1 MTTTLLSQSKTSDMK
16 FAEDSSNATIND
28 FMALLKPGVMSLVVY
43 SAFTGAYLAE
53 GTLHPFVFFIAIV
66 AIALGSGG
74 SAALNMWYDRDID
87 QFMTRT
93 RARPIPAQRI
103 APRDALTFGVVLSLV
118 ATFLLSVSTNF
129 YASSLLLFSI
139 FFYVVIYTMWLKR
152 ATPQNIVIGGAAGAF
167 PPIIGWLSVSP
178 TLSLEPIILF
188 LIIFFWTPYHFW
200 ALAYYRCDD
209 YERVKVPMYPNVY
222 GLSKTRIQICLYSGL
237 TVISSFLPVFFG
249 YARGFYATGNFL
261 ISSALVYYLVNFMK
275 KPELQSA
282 RSLFK
287 FSLLH
292 LFALF
297 TCLLLDRLWRL

>member
-1 MTTTLLSQSKTSDMK
+1 MP
-16 FAEDSSNATIND
+16 FAEDSSKATTHD
-28 FMALLKPGVMSLVVY
+28 FIALLKPGVMSLVVY

-53 GTLHPFVFFIAIV
+53 GTLHPFLFFIAIIS
-66 AIALGSGG
+66 IALGSGG

-87 QFMTRT
+87 QHMTRT
-93 RARPIPAQRI
+93 RARPIPSQRI
-103 APRDALTFGVVLSLV
+103 APRDALTFGVVLSLI

-129 YASSLLLFSI
+129 YAASLLLFSI

-152 ATPQNIVIGGAAGAF
+152 STPQNIVIGGAAGAF

-178 TLSLEPIILF
+178 TLSFEPIILF

-200 ALAYYRCDD
+200 ALAYYRRDD
-209 YERVKVPMYPNVY
+209 YERVKVPMFPNVY
-222 GLSKTRIQICLYSGL
+222 GLSKTRIQICLYAGL
-237 TVISSFLPVFFG
+237 TVISSFLPIFFG
-249 YARGFYATGNFL
+249 YARSLYAAGNFF
-261 ISSALVYYLVNFMK
+261 ISLALVYYLMNFIK
-275 KPELQSA
+275 KPELTTA

-297 TCLLLDRLWRL
+297 TCLLLDRLWRF